1 MISKKASKDKKA
13 LEEEHIWVPYAL
25 RGRVAQLR
33 SRAEGRVLHIGTDDA
48 DTALSGTGATGENGV
63 ADGPAKTAA
72 SPARYDTICSVGALA
87 MSKNLPRLAE
97 ELRDHLAA
105 DGKLLFLEPEAR
117 EVNPDITMTLWNSG
131 FSVLQV
137 ERFSVPGTAPAGSRF
152 WRKGHRT
159 IWHNC
164 LSGVARRK
172 LEDWQEAA
180 RDEIAEAE
188 PEEALQSGIKEG
200 ERVKQAANAS
210 KEAKEV
216 RP

>member
-13 LEEEHIWVPYAL
+13 LLEEHIWVPYAL

-48 DTALSGTGATGENGV
+48 DTALNGTSETGETRV
-63 ADGPAKTAA
+63 
-72 SPARYDTICSVGALA
+72 YDTICSVGALA
-87 MSKNLPRLAE
+87 MSKSLPLLAQ
-97 ELRDHLAA
+97 ELHDHLTV
-105 DGKLLFLEPEAR
+105 DGRLLFLEPEAR
-117 EVNPDITMTLWNSG
+117 EANPDITITLWNSG

-152 WRKGHRT
+152 WRKGRRT

-172 LEDWQEAA
+172 LEDEQ
-180 RDEIAEAE
+180 
-188 PEEALQSGIKEG
+188 
-200 ERVKQAANAS
+200 
-210 KEAKEV
+210 EAKEV
-216 RP
+216 QP

>member
-1 MISKKASKDKKA
+1 M
-13 LEEEHIWVPYAL
+13 
-25 RGRVAQLR
+25 
-33 SRAEGRVLHIGTDDA
+33 LHIGTDDA
-48 DTALSGTGATGENGV
+48 DTALSGTGETSETSV
-63 ADGPAKTAA
+63 
-72 SPARYDTICSVGALA
+72 YDTICSVGALA
-87 MSKNLPRLAE
+87 MSKSLPRLAE
-97 ELRDHLAA
+97 ELHDHLAA
-105 DGKLLFLEPEAR
+105 DGRLLFLEPEAP
-117 EVNPDITMTLWNSG
+117 EANPDITMTLWNSG

-137 ERFSVPGTAPAGSRF
+137 ERFSVSGTAPAGSRF

-188 PEEALQSGIKEG
+188 PEEALQSEIKEG

>member
-13 LEEEHIWVPYAL
+13 LLEEHIWVPYAL

-33 SRAEGRVLHIGTDDA
+33 SQAEGRVLHIGTDDA
-48 DTALSGTGATGENGV
+48 DTAF
-63 ADGPAKTAA
+63 D
-72 SPARYDTICSVGALA
+72 SPAQYDTICSVGALA
-87 MSKNLPRLAE
+87 MSKSLPLLAQ
-97 ELRDHLAA
+97 ELHDRLAA
-105 DGKLLFLEPEAR
+105 DGRLLFLEPESS
-117 EVNPDITMTLWNSG
+117 EVNPDITITLWNSG

-172 LEDWQEAA
+172 LE
-180 RDEIAEAE
+180 
-188 PEEALQSGIKEG
+188 G
-200 ERVKQAANAS
+200 EQ
-210 KEAKEV
+210 EAKEV
-216 RP
+216 KP